1 MRRKQK
7 GLNHVKKQ
15 NETYNV
21 CSLFQNSYVFSKC
34 IPIKE
39 SHFSVLTLLLPYQ
52 ERLYILQKCCPLEGK
67 SSTGPFIG
75 SFSYSPNCEY
85 LLSPELVSCTLCNI
99 LQLKDSLPSAYHL
112 LTSLNY
118 QHQLFIFILMV
129 RSKCL
134 SKIFILFVQM
144 KRNR

>member
-15 NETYNV
+15 NKTYNV

-75 SFSYSPNCEY
+75 SFSYSPNWI
-85 LLSPELVSCTLCNI
+85 LALPRAGELYTCNI

-144 KRNR
+144 ERNR